1 MSAPDP
7 ETIGDTLKRA
17 ADAATP
23 TSIDVEEVLRR
34 SRAKRRARRTAA
46 LSATGAVAA
55 LLAVGGL
62 VIGLQP
68 VGGPTTADAPAM
80 QAAESTD
87 VASESAEGGAAHDAT
102 QRLMAPQ
109 DVNQCGAEVAEATDA
124 ATNPLT
130 VTVDAPTNAARPGT
144 SAPVTVTVT
153 NSGAETVTGSIHIDA
168 PLTVAESGITV
179 WHYGPVPDI
188 GILPIDLAPGESA
201 TLPGGFET
209 RTCDVAAQD
218 PPAPTALAPPLE
230 PGDYELSAIVTYTA
244 PDGTITYLISPLAPF
259 TVG

>member
-7 ETIGDTLKRA
+7 DTIGDTLKRA

-34 SRAKRRARRTAA
+34 SRARRRARRTAA

-55 LLAVGGL
+55 VLAVGGL
-62 VIGLQP
+62 VIGLQRI
-68 VGGPTTADAPAM
+68 GGPTTADTPAM
-80 QAAESTD
+80 QAAESTG
-87 VASESAEGGAAHDAT
+87 ASESAEGGAAADAT
-102 QRLMAPQ
+102 QRLMAPEE
-109 DVNQCGAEVAEATDA
+109 VNRCGAEVAEATDA

-144 SAPVTVTVT
+144 SAPATVTVT
-153 NSGAETVTGSIHIDA
+153 NSGAETVTGTIHIDA

-179 WHYGPVPDI
+179 WHHGPVPDI
-188 GILPIDLAPGESA
+188 GILTIELAPGESA
-201 TLPGGFET
+201 TLPGAFET

-218 PPAPTALAPPLE
+218 PPVPPALAPPLE
-230 PGDYELSAIVTYTA
+230 PGDYELSAIVTFTA
-244 PDGTITYLISPLAPF
+244 SDGTITYLISPLAPF